1 MKMSEASDFE
11 GLSLAR
17 LHEAA
22 ASAGIEG
29 FRRMRKDELADAL
42 AEAGAEVPAP
52 MPSRDGAGGDGGGQR
67 SSSRR
72 RRSRRSGGGRDGSR
86 GAEGGRREREGSGRR
101 RDGSGESGG
110 GRGRG
115 RGRKRGDGA
124 PSAEAAGFEAE
135 QITGTLDI
143 LPRGSGLIRG
153 EGIPESG
160 VYVSPSQIKR
170 CELRA
175 GDEVAGPVRAPRK
188 GERRPSLTRVELVNG
203 EPPDE
208 ERGTAFERLTPIEP
222 NRRIPIGPE
231 DGDVLARAVDLLA
244 PLAFGQRILIE
255 AQPRS
260 GRTGLL
266 RSLARS
272 IRSGSEKPPE
282 VTVLLVDERPEEVTS
297 WKRQTE
303 GLSIEAAP
311 ADLGAREQS
320 RVAERVLSRVRR
332 EAEKGS
338 DVILMID
345 SLTRLAN
352 ALGDPGS
359 IKPFFG
365 TGRELEEE
373 NAGSVTVIA
382 TALVDAPG
390 DREVIEAVRTTEN
403 SSIRLS
409 AELASAGVM
418 PSIDV
423 AGCSVTGEET
433 ILSDDELAGLRSL
446 RADLAELDA
455 AQAANRLADDI
466 RRSASNEELL
476 TGGRKSRGWSPFR
489 GGRRPGSRRA
499 RG

>member
-1 MKMSEASDFE
+1 MSEASDFE

-22 ASAGIEG
+22 ASAGVEG
-29 FRRMRKDELADAL
+29 FRRMRKDELAEAL
-42 AEAGAEVPAP
+42 AEAGAEAPASA
-52 MPSRDGAGGDGGGQR
+52 PSGSTGGGGGQR
-67 SSSRR
+67 SSSSRR
-72 RRSRRSGGGRDGSR
+72 RRSRRSGGGREGSR
-86 GAEGGRREREGSGRR
+86 GGDGGRREREGSGRR
-101 RDGSGESGG
+101 RGGSGDSGG
-110 GRGRG
+110 GRGGER
-115 RGRKRGDGA
+115 RRRDKA
-124 PSAEAAGFEAE
+124 PSDEAATFEAE
-135 QITGTLDI
+135 RVIGTLDI

-175 GDEVAGPVRAPRK
+175 GDQVAGPVRAPRK

-231 DGDVLARAVDLLA
+231 EGDVLTRAVDLVA
-244 PLAFGQRILIE
+244 PLAFGQRILVE

-272 IRSGSEKPPE
+272 IRAGSEKPPE

-297 WKRQTE
+297 WQRQTE

-311 ADLGAREQS
+311 ADLGAKEQS

-373 NAGSVTVIA
+373 KAGSVTVIA
-382 TALVDAPG
+382 TALIDAPG

-409 AELASAGVM
+409 AELASVGVT

-423 AGCSVTGEET
+423 AGCSVTGEEA

-455 AQAANRLADDI
+455 VQAANRLADDI
-466 RRSASNEELL
+466 RGSASNEELL
-476 TGGRKSRGWSPFR
+476 AGGRKSGGWSPFR

>member
-1 MKMSEASDFE
+1 MSEAADFE
-11 GLSLAR
+11 GLPLAR

-22 ASAGIEG
+22 AKAGIEG
-29 FRRMRKDELADAL
+29 FRKMRKEDLAEALAD
-42 AEAGAEVPAP
+42 AGAEVPAAP
-52 MPSRDGAGGDGGGQR
+52 RSGGAGQGGGGR

-72 RRSRRSGGGRDGSR
+72 RRSRRSGGGREGSR
-86 GAEGGRREREGSGRR
+86 GGEGGRREREGSGRR
-101 RDGSGESGG
+101 RGGSGESGG
-110 GRGRG
+110 GRGG
-115 RGRKRGDGA
+115 ERKRRDKA
-124 PSAEAAGFEAE
+124 PSDEAATFEAE
-135 QITGTLDI
+135 QVTGTLDI

-153 EGIPESG
+153 DGIPESG

-175 GDEVAGPVRAPRK
+175 GDEVAGPVRPPRK

-208 ERGTAFERLTPIEP
+208 ERGTAFERLTPVEP
-222 NRRIPIGPE
+222 TRRIPIRP
-231 DGDVLARAVDLLA
+231 DDDDVLARAVDLLA
-244 PLAFGQRILIE
+244 PLAFGQRILVE

-260 GRTGLL
+260 GRTGFL

-272 IRSGSEKPPE
+272 IRAGSEKPPE
-282 VTVLLVDERPEEVTS
+282 VTVLLVDERPEEVTA
-297 WKRQTE
+297 WQRQTE

-311 ADLGAREQS
+311 ADLGAKEQS

-338 DVILMID
+338 DVVLMID

-373 NAGSVTVIA
+373 SAGSVTVIA
-382 TALVDAPG
+382 TALTDAPG

-409 AELASAGVM
+409 AELAAAGVV
-418 PSIDV
+418 PSLDV
-423 AGCSVTGEET
+423 SGCSVTGEEA
-433 ILSDDELAGLRSL
+433 ILSADELAGLRSL

-455 AQAANRLADDI
+455 TQAANRLAESI
-466 RRSASNEELL
+466 RDTASNGELL
-476 TGGRKSRGWSPFR
+476 AGGRKSGGWSPFR
-489 GGRRPGSRRA
+489 SGRRPGSRKA

>member
-1 MKMSEASDFE
+1 MEKKMSEAADFE

-22 ASAGIEG
+22 AGAGIEG
-29 FRRMRKDELADAL
+29 FRKMRMEAGAEAL
-42 AEAGAEVPAP
+42 AEAGAEPPAAPAP
-52 MPSRDGAGGDGGGQR
+52 GGGEGR

-72 RRSRRSGGGRDGSR
+72 RRSRRSGGGREGSR
-86 GAEGGRREREGSGRR
+86 GGDGGRRERDGSGRR
-101 RDGSGESGG
+101 RDGSGDS

-115 RGRKRGDGA
+115 GDRGRKRGEKRASD
-124 PSAEAAGFEAE
+124 EAAGFEAE
-135 QITGTLDI
+135 QVTGTLDI

-222 NRRIPIGPE
+222 SRRIPIRP
-231 DGDVLARAVDLLA
+231 DDDDVLARSVDLLA
-244 PLAFGQRILIE
+244 PLAFGQRILVE

-260 GRTGLL
+260 GRTGFL

-272 IRSGSEKPPE
+272 IRAGSEKPPE
-282 VTVLLVDERPEEVTS
+282 VTVLLVDERPEEVTA
-297 WKRQTE
+297 WKRETE

-311 ADLGAREQS
+311 ADLGAKEQS

-338 DVILMID
+338 DVVLMID
-345 SLTRLAN
+345 SLTRLSN
-352 ALGDPGS
+352 ALGDPGA

-373 NAGSVTVIA
+373 SAGSVTVIA
-382 TALVDAPG
+382 TALTDAPG

-409 AELASAGVM
+409 AELAAAGVV
-418 PSIDV
+418 PSIEV
-423 AGCSVTGEET
+423 AGCSVTGEEK
-433 ILSDDELAGLRSL
+433 ILSADEVAGLRAL
-446 RADLAELDA
+446 RAELAEMDA
-455 AQAANRLADDI
+455 AGAANRLAESI
-466 RRSASNEELL
+466 RETASNEEVLA
-476 TGGRKSRGWSPFR
+476 GGRKSGGWSPFR
-489 GGRRPGSRRA
+489 GGRRPGSRKA